1 MSVRLDFPFRIQNG
15 HVLSQTNEDDI
26 IRDKIIQVL
35 FTTPGERVNVPE
47 FSCGLLQFVFEPNND
62 ILAATLEFTI
72 MEALSRW
79 MKEDIIVET
88 VNLKSSP
95 NGSITA
101 EIIYK
106 KKPDL
111 SRQGIRIEY

>member
-1 MSVRLDFPFRIQNG
+1 MPVRLDFPFRIQDG
-15 HVLSQTNEDDI
+15 HVLSQTDEDDI

-35 FTTPGERVNVPE
+35 FTTPGERVNLPE

-72 MEALSRW
+72 MDALSRW
-79 MKEDIIVET
+79 MKEDIMVET
-88 VNLKSSP
+88 VNLESSP
-95 NGSITA
+95 DGTISA

-106 KKPDL
+106 KKQDS